1 MPLAKK
7 VFASRSNYL
16 VKLKESREETLG
28 RVFDS
33 VKNSRESV
41 NAPTDEL
48 DEESPSLSED
58 RRYYSEVDT
67 DDDKNDCERTIG
79 DESASMLS
87 SVYDGKDCY
96 NDDCSF
102 FTLDR
107 NFVPTKEQKE
117 CVYRDLIS
125 PLTVNY
131 GQGNYPSRNI
141 KNDLQILHED
151 ESCSMTDVI
160 LPRKYDIL
168 FDHVKRRKIQY
179 GNMALKGL
187 IEWKKASLKVN
198 SCTKTKLSRAIN
210 SIINILD
217 SQRPQ
222 PKFLS
227 WNDVKMQWYAVEKED
242 LKLRIMLILK
252 GYELEAYDEKRDY
265 VDVSVCEAKD
275 DDSFARHFIDDKGIL
290 MEGVDLC
297 FDSFVTLFYNIA
309 LCQCNCLFEDE
320 TEVLSCVS
328 SGTVWS
334 LSSNGTIKT
343 QSQKK
348 KSKKKSMSKAAE
360 KGKSKCFILIF
371 WNFCYR
377 SIFFISKSPEKR
389 HRSDSPVMKRKVK
402 KIMSS
407 LSERKRKVEIL
418 EEVTQKKND
427 EVSEIRGDEKDDKY
441 DNFKYGAHSTEEKL
455 FQKDDDRE
463 RLISLRNSNSS
474 IMYTLDE
481 SGKYTP
487 KKKCSFISRRKRRIG
502 MYQQVNSQEEIWL

>member
-1 MPLAKK
+1 M
-7 VFASRSNYL
+7 
-16 VKLKESREETLG
+16 
-28 RVFDS
+28 
-33 VKNSRESV
+33 
-41 NAPTDEL
+41 
-48 DEESPSLSED
+48 
-58 RRYYSEVDT
+58 
-67 DDDKNDCERTIG
+67 
-79 DESASMLS
+79 
-87 SVYDGKDCY
+87 
-96 NDDCSF
+96 
-102 FTLDR
+102 
-107 NFVPTKEQKE
+107 TK
-117 CVYRDLIS
+117 
-125 PLTVNY
+125 
-131 GQGNYPSRNI
+131 
-141 KNDLQILHED
+141 
-151 ESCSMTDVI
+151 
-160 LPRKYDIL
+160 
-168 FDHVKRRKIQY
+168 
-179 GNMALKGL
+179 
-187 IEWKKASLKVN
+187 
-198 SCTKTKLSRAIN
+198 
-210 SIINILD
+210 
-217 SQRPQ
+217 
-222 PKFLS
+222 
-227 WNDVKMQWYAVEKED
+227 
-242 LKLRIMLILK
+242 
-252 GYELEAYDEKRDY
+252 KRDY

>member
-1 MPLAKK
+1 M
-7 VFASRSNYL
+7 
-16 VKLKESREETLG
+16 
-28 RVFDS
+28 
-33 VKNSRESV
+33 
-41 NAPTDEL
+41 
-48 DEESPSLSED
+48 
-58 RRYYSEVDT
+58 
-67 DDDKNDCERTIG
+67 
-79 DESASMLS
+79 
-87 SVYDGKDCY
+87 
-96 NDDCSF
+96 
-102 FTLDR
+102 
-107 NFVPTKEQKE
+107 TK
-117 CVYRDLIS
+117 
-125 PLTVNY
+125 
-131 GQGNYPSRNI
+131 
-141 KNDLQILHED
+141 
-151 ESCSMTDVI
+151 
-160 LPRKYDIL
+160 
-168 FDHVKRRKIQY
+168 
-179 GNMALKGL
+179 
-187 IEWKKASLKVN
+187 
-198 SCTKTKLSRAIN
+198 
-210 SIINILD
+210 
-217 SQRPQ
+217 
-222 PKFLS
+222 
-227 WNDVKMQWYAVEKED
+227 
-242 LKLRIMLILK
+242 
-252 GYELEAYDEKRDY
+252 KRDY

-360 KGKSKCFILIF
+360 K
-371 WNFCYR
+371 
-377 SIFFISKSPEKR
+377 EKR